1 MSRKGMFLDMETF
14 HNQCTM
20 YQTHQF
26 HLFYVP
32 TNLPRFLL
40 IFLRLCPLS
49 AIFVPINHKSLF
61 LTSNLLLLF

>member
-1 MSRKGMFLDMETF
+1 MSRKGMFLGMETF

-32 TNLPRFLL
+32 TNPPRFLL
-40 IFLRLCPLS
+40 FFLQLCPLS
-49 AIFVPINHKSLF
+49 AIFVPHKPPISIF
-61 LTSNLLLLF
+61 